1 MIQNVRILL
10 LLKVIEINCITDN
23 YQISNFFLKE
33 EDTASFVD
41 GELEMEDPSE
51 RFIIEILL

>member
-1 MIQNVRILL
+1 LY
-10 LLKVIEINCITDN
+10 KC
-23 YQISNFFLKE
+23 LKE

-41 GELEMEDPSE
+41 GEPEIEDPSE